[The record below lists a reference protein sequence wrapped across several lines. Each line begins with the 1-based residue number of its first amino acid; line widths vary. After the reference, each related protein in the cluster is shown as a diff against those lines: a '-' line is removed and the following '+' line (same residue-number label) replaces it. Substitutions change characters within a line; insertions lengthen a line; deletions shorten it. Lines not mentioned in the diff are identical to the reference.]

1 MDGGDP
7 ESGLFIPDLEQNSET
22 MNKGAQVRNEEKWLF
37 EAFYLDLHG
46 FNFGLGLC
54 CGL

>member
-22 MNKGAQVRNEEKWLF
+22 MNKRAQVRDEEKGCSRPSIWI
-37 EAFYLDLHG
+37 LHG
-46 FNFGLGLC
+46 FDFGLGLC